1 MQEMV
6 QPCCDHEVTG
16 MRVEA
21 ACQNVRVKG
30 QKESG
35 PLGRGAQPHAFQIT
49 DLPTSCL
56 ASEINLTLVQAS
68 LGPNFL

>member
-1 MQEMV
+1 ME

-35 PLGRGAQPHAFQIT
+35 PLRRGGQPHASQIT
-49 DLPTSCL
+49 CPPTSCL
-56 ASEINLTLVQAS
+56 AREIDLALAQAS
-68 LGPNFL
+68 FGPSFL